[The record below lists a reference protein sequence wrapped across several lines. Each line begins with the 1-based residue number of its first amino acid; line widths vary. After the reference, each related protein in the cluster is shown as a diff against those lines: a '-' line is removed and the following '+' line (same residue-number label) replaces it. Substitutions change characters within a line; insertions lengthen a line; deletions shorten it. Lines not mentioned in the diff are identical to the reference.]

1 MPSLQNLSILDR
13 QATPVAHVF
22 TPKDVKDGVGLVVKS
37 SGVPASDEKLS
48 VSMRKSGQNFRG
60 KLTLAVP
67 VVATQVINGISSPAI
82 IRTAYVDVNFTFHE
96 TSSTQ
101 ERTDLV
107 GMLADSL
114 GTSKVLIHKT
124 IVDLEG
130 VYGG

>member
-1 MPSLQNLSILDR
+1 MPALQNLSILDR

-37 SGVPASDEKLS
+37 SGVPASDEKLT

-82 IRTAYVDVNFTFHE
+82 IRTAYATVDFTFHE
-96 TSSTQ
+96 TSSTA
-101 ERTDLV
+101 ERNDLV

-114 GTSKVLIHKT
+114 GTSKTLVNNA
-124 IVDLEG
+124 IVGLEG
-130 VYGG
+130 IYG

>member
-1 MPSLQNLSILDR
+1 MPALQNLSILDR

-37 SGVPASDEKLS
+37 SGVPASDEKLT

-82 IRTAYVDVNFTFHE
+82 IRTAYATIDFTFHE

-114 GTSKVLIHKT
+114 GTSKTLVHNA
-124 IVDLEG
+124 IVGLEG
-130 VYGG
+130 IYG